1 MSQSDSAVQASQGEM
16 TEWQPDTVPAIR
28 TPEASPGLPALAENF
43 CPEESPTDHEP
54 MGLKANSQRLL
65 LTLRQAMQTLMQDL
79 GPSPEEKGAL
89 LYDLLLA
96 WTRQF
101 YETPECRSGPLL
113 DVARDLL
120 GTLYRLLAAAPHL
133 GLMALSFRRLD
144 AGLPGHS
151 LNVSLLALS
160 YARHYGWPETA
171 ARTLGLGALLH
182 DLGMTA
188 LPGAW
193 EKSGPLSSDEL
204 ELLRRHP
211 QGGVQLLT
219 PFPQLPGK
227 VFLMVAQH
235 HENADGSGYPLG
247 LPLAAIHPYAR
258 LLRILDTFE
267 ALTSVRPWRPPL
279 SPAKALACM
288 LYSGAHGT
296 EFDLRLLENVR
307 RFLDRLSHQ
316 E

>member
-1 MSQSDSAVQASQGEM
+1 MSQAEAALESGKTEISKWDDDTLPAVRA
-16 TEWQPDTVPAIR
+16 
-28 TPEASPGLPALAENF
+28 PEASSGLPAPAETLF
-43 CPEESPTDHEP
+43 PQEIAAEEETQV
-54 MGLKANSQRLL
+54 LIANSQRLL
-65 LTLRQAMQTLMQDL
+65 MTMRQAMQTLMQDQ

-101 YETPECRSGPLL
+101 YDSPQCRSGPLM
-113 DVARDLL
+113 DVARDLV
-120 GTLYRLLAAAPHL
+120 GTLYRLLAAAPRL
-133 GLMALSFRRLD
+133 GLLALSLRRLD
-144 AGLPGHS
+144 AGLAGHC

-160 YARHYGWPETA
+160 YARHYAWPETA

-211 QGGVQLLT
+211 QGGVQLLK
-219 PFPQLPGK
+219 PFPHLPGK

-279 SPAKALACM
+279 SPAKALSCM

>member
-1 MSQSDSAVQASQGEM
+1 MSQAEPAGKSA
-16 TEWQPDTVPAIR
+16 TPAVAGKGKHCAAAQRIPE
-28 TPEASPGLPALAENF
+28 TPPGLPVPAAESSYGET
-43 CPEESPTDHEP
+43 PAATEP
-54 MGLKANSQRLL
+54 RGLKANSQRLL
-65 LTLRQAMQTLMQDL
+65 VTMRQAMQALVHDD

-101 YETPECRSGPLL
+101 YDTPECRSGPLL
-113 DVARDLL
+113 DLARDLV

-133 GLMALSFRRLD
+133 GLLALSFRRLD
-144 AGLPGHS
+144 AGLAGHC
-151 LNVSLLALS
+151 LNVCLLALG
-160 YARHYGWPETA
+160 YARHNSWPETA

-193 EKSGPLSSDEL
+193 EKSGPLSGDEL

-211 QGGVQLLT
+211 QGGVQLLK
-219 PFPQLPGK
+219 PFPLLPGK

-267 ALTSVRPWRPPL
+267 ALTSLRPWRPPL
-279 SPAKALACM
+279 SPAKALGCM
-288 LYSGAHGT
+288 LYSGANGT
-296 EFDLRLLENVR
+296 EFDLRLLQQVR
-307 RFLDRLSHQ
+307 RFLDRLLPHG
-316 E
+316 

>member
-1 MSQSDSAVQASQGEM
+1 MSQAEPAVESGK
-16 TEWQPDTVPAIR
+16 TEITGWEQDTLPAVR
-28 TPEASPGLPALAENF
+28 VPEASSLLPAPAENLS
-43 CPEESPTDHEP
+43 PEEGPASQEP
-54 MGLKANSQRLL
+54 HDLKADSQRLL
-65 LTLRQAMQTLMQDL
+65 LTLRQAMQTLMQDQ

-101 YETPECRSGPLL
+101 YDTPECRSGPLL

-144 AGLPGHS
+144 AGLAGHC
-151 LNVSLLALS
+151 LNVCLLALS
-160 YARHYGWPETA
+160 YARHNSWPETA

-288 LYSGAHGT
+288 LYSGGGGT
-296 EFDLRLLENVR
+296 EFDLRLLGQVR
-307 RFLDRLSHQ
+307 RFLDRLTHP

>member
-1 MSQSDSAVQASQGEM
+1 MSQAEPAAEGVKTEM
-16 TEWQPDTVPAIR
+16 TGWGQDTLPAVR
-28 TPEASPGLPALAENF
+28 APEASLSLPAPGENLP
-43 CPEESPTDHEP
+43 PEEGPAGDEAN
-54 MGLKANSQRLL
+54 GLKANSQRLL
-65 LTLRQAMQTLMQDL
+65 VTLRQAMQDLMQDQ

-101 YETPECRSGPLL
+101 YNSPQCRSGPLL
-113 DVARDLL
+113 DVARDLV
-120 GTLYRLLAAAPHL
+120 GTLYRLLAAAPRL
-133 GLMALSFRRLD
+133 GALALSFRRLD
-144 AGLPGHS
+144 AGLAGHC

-160 YARHYGWPETA
+160 YARHNSWPETA

-193 EKSGPLSSDEL
+193 EKSGPLNSDEL

-288 LYSGAHGT
+288 LYSGAHGS

-307 RFLDRLSHQ
+307 RFLDRLTTQ
-316 E
+316 A

>member
-1 MSQSDSAVQASQGEM
+1 MSQAEPVIQDAK
-16 TEWQPDTVPAIR
+16 TELTEREPDALPAFLG
-28 TPEASPGLPALAENF
+28 PEASSGLPAPAENLS
-43 CPEESPTDHEP
+43 PEESAAEEEP
-54 MGLKANSQRLL
+54 QSHIANSQRLL
-65 LTLRQAMQTLMQDL
+65 LTLRQAMQTLMQDQE
-79 GPSPEEKGAL
+79 PSPEEKGAL

-101 YETPECRSGPLL
+101 YDNPECRSGPLL
-113 DVARDLL
+113 DVARDLV
-120 GTLYRLLAAAPHL
+120 GTLYRLLAAAPRL
-133 GLMALSFRRLD
+133 GLLALSFRRLD
-144 AGLPGHS
+144 AGLAGHC
-151 LNVSLLALS
+151 LNVCLLALS
-160 YARHYGWPETA
+160 YARHNSWPETA

-288 LYSGAHGT
+288 LYSGAGGN
-296 EFDLRLLENVR
+296 EFDLRLLGQVR
-307 RFLDRLSHQ
+307 RFLDRLSHH